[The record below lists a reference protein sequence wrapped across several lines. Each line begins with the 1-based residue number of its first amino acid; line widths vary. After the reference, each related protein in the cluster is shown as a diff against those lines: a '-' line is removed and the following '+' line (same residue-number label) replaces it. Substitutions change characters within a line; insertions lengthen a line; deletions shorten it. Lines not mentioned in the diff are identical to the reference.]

1 MIVST
6 TPPTTNPPTIQG
18 RSLLWLLCLPLL
30 LTSCL
35 SYKQIV
41 NFQDGS
47 DLGKGLAD
55 SIANLQQIRLQADDV
70 VFINITS
77 YNMEEA
83 GRFNG
88 VIGGMQ
94 MGMMQGG
101 GGSVNE
107 PIFGYRI
114 TQQGDIEMPIL
125 GRFRVQGLTLDQ
137 LHDLVLE
144 KVNATGYLKN
154 PAVQIRYLNFRVT
167 ILGEVNGPGTFTI
180 TTPKINIL
188 EALGMARDLTLFSN
202 RDNILVI
209 REQNGKRNYGRID
222 VTSRRLFESPYYY
235 LQPND
240 VVYVE
245 PHRSKILAA
254 PDPASR
260 YVGAL
265 LGIGT
270 LVTFILTIFR

>member
-1 MIVST
+1 M
-6 TPPTTNPPTIQG
+6 
-18 RSLLWLLCLPLL
+18 RSYIYFLLLPLL
-30 LTSCL
+30 LTSCI

-41 NFQDGS
+41 NFQDGT
-47 DLGKGLAD
+47 DLGKGRAD
-55 SIANLQQIRLQADDV
+55 SIANLQQIRLQPDDV
-70 VFINITS
+70 VLVNITS
-77 YNMEEA
+77 FNMEEA
-83 GRFNG
+83 NRFNG
-88 VIGGMQ
+88 MMGGMMQ

-101 GGSVNE
+101 ASVNE

-114 TQQGDIEMPIL
+114 SQQGDIELPVL
-125 GRFRVQGLTLDQ
+125 GRVPAQGLTLEQ
-137 LHDLVLE
+137 LHDRVLE
-144 KVNATGYLKN
+144 KVIATGYLKN

-167 ILGEVNGPGTFTI
+167 VLGEVNAPGTFTI

-188 EALGMARDLTLFSN
+188 EALGMARDVTIFSN

-209 REQNGKRNYGRID
+209 REQNGVRTYGRVD

-265 LGIGT
+265 VGLGT
-270 LVTFILTIFR
+270 LVTLILTLFR